1 MDKWRPLVA
10 RRLARLA
17 FCGQGGRAGGPVSI
31 ILPAFAKVNLALEV
45 GPRLVDGY
53 HRLRTVFQAVSLCDV
68 VSLRCCPQLVVNCSY
83 PGVPQGEANLAYRA
97 ACFLRELLAHEEK
110 HLRAERFSPARRSR
124 PPGGRGTGTGVCVD
138 LYKAIPPAAGLGGG
152 SSDAATTLR
161 GLTWLWHAEVAAGEM
176 MQLAARLGSDVPFFL
191 TGGTALGEGRGDV
204 CRPLPDLPPCVLVV
218 AWPPR
223 QVATVEVYSLWDASA
238 PPAVPAGKGVD
249 AVREALLRSDLAGVA
264 GALWNDLRPVTE
276 RMVPEVGELRELLVA
291 AGALGAEM
299 SGSGPAVFGIFS
311 SFPAAREVLVA
322 LRGRGYRA
330 FVCRPVGQWSLY
342 PGGGESG

>member
-10 RRLARLA
+10 RPA
-17 FCGQGGRAGGPVSI
+17 FCCQGGRAGGRVSI

-45 GPRLVDGY
+45 GPRLVSGY
-53 HRLRTVFQAVSLCDV
+53 HRLRTVFQAISLCDL
-68 VSLRCCPQLVVNCSY
+68 VSLRCCPQLVVNCTY
-83 PGVPQGEANLAYRA
+83 PGVPEGEANLAYRA
-97 ACFLRELLAHEEK
+97 AYSLRELLAQGEQP
-110 HLRAERFSPARRSR
+110 PAADR
-124 PPGGRGTGTGVCVD
+124 PRPAQDRGSGRGVRVD

-152 SSDAATTLR
+152 SSDAAATLR
-161 GLTWLWHAEVAAGEM
+161 GLAWLWDVEVPAGEM
-176 MQLAARLGSDVPFFL
+176 MRLAARLGSDVPFFL

-264 GALWNDLRPVTE
+264 GAMWNDLRSVTE

-311 SFPAAREVLVA
+311 SSRAAREARDA
-322 LRGRGYRA
+322 LRRRGYRA
-330 FVCRPVGQWSLY
+330 FLCRPVGRWPLY